1 MCECVLWYMS
11 GSKRLCICES
21 YMTAYYLRVLTFS
34 VEVCVCVRTF
44 KSMACMFLYTCN
56 SKSAL
61 MESCVCVSVCASVCG
76 VARLEFF
83 IRTRKMC
90 VCVCVCVFGGMCVCV
105 SLSER
110 ECVCVS
116 V

>member
-1 MCECVLWYMS
+1 MTKCKCVCVCVCVLWYMCVC
-11 GSKRLCICES
+11 KRLCICES

-61 MESCVCVSVCASVCG
+61 MESCVCVCVCACG
-76 VARLEFF
+76 LS
-83 IRTRKMC
+83 
-90 VCVCVCVFGGMCVCV
+90 
-105 SLSER
+105 SLIPELCSCLLIWHPEQIA
-110 ECVCVS
+110 
-116 V
+116 